1 MANKTLWQP
10 LAAEALGTF
19 LLLATVVGSGIMGQQ
34 LSSINSGV
42 ALLGNSIATGAM
54 LYVLIT
60 MLGPISGAHFN
71 PAVSLVFA
79 LRGEMPLSRAIPYIA
94 VQCLFAL
101 LGAIAAHRMFDMAL
115 IQHSAHIRTGAGQWL
130 GEVISTFTLVI
141 TILGALAM
149 RPREVAPMVALA
161 IIAGY
166 WFTSSTSFA
175 NPAVTIARSFTDTF
189 SGIRGQDV
197 AGFIAAQMAGAFLA
211 AIVGRWF
218 WPATKPS

>member
-1 MANKTLWQP
+1 MRFDTLFRP

-34 LSSINSGV
+34 MSSINNGV

-54 LYVLIT
+54 LYVLISV
-60 MLGPISGAHFN
+60 LGPISGAHFN

-79 LRGEMPLSRAIPYIA
+79 LRGELPLSQALSYIA
-94 VQCLFAL
+94 VQCVFAL
-101 LGAIAAHRMFDMAL
+101 LGAIAAHAMFDMSL

-130 GEVISTFTLVI
+130 GEIIATFTLVI
-141 TILGALAM
+141 TILGAVAM
-149 RPREVAPMVALA
+149 RPREVAPLVALA
-161 IIAGY
+161 IVAGY

-197 AGFIAAQMAGAFLA
+197 AGFISAQMAGAFLA
-211 AIVGRWF
+211 AIVGRWL
-218 WPATKPS
+218 WPKAQ

>member
-1 MANKTLWQP
+1 MKSDPLLRP

-34 LSSINSGV
+34 MSSLNNGV
-42 ALLGNSIATGAM
+42 ALLGNSIATGAI

-79 LRGEMPLSRAIPYIA
+79 LRGELPLSRALSYIS
-94 VQCLFAL
+94 VQCVFAL
-101 LGAIAAHRMFDMAL
+101 LGAIAAHQMFDMTL
-115 IQHSAHIRTGAGQWL
+115 IQHSAHIRTGTGQWL
-130 GEVISTFTLVI
+130 GEVIATFTLVI
-141 TILGALAM
+141 TILGAVAM

-161 IIAGY
+161 IVAGY

-211 AIVGRWF
+211 AMAGRWL
-218 WPATKPS
+218 WPAAK